1 MAGAAAV
8 VALFHFLKQGVPGGF
23 GKNLGSL
30 PFLGVLEFPLPGD
43 FAGKQGDPINHGG
56 LVAARF
62 FRPFDGPAH
71 GRSDQSSPRA
81 TASLARRSASFWR
94 SFSALA
100 VQSSQDFP
108 NAVSS
113 PVKRTRVT
121 RLAGTVWGRESLP
134 WGTKRC
140 T

>member
-1 MAGAAAV
+1 VKLRTLGLGEFRRAGGDGTDKKEVFVAGAATV

-71 GRSDQSSPRA
+71 GRSD
-81 TASLARRSASFWR
+81 
-94 SFSALA
+94 
-100 VQSSQDFP
+100 
-108 NAVSS
+108 
-113 PVKRTRVT
+113 
-121 RLAGTVWGRESLP
+121 
-134 WGTKRC
+134 
-140 T
+140 